1 MPQNRFLFLLFL
13 MVLPCLTYFLHE
25 CAHWLA
31 YLFYGIDARL
41 DINTIRLPQQIEL
54 TSTQQFIIYGSGVFF
69 SLGQGII
76 GYGIA
81 FKKDVYF
88 GSSLLLSAAVFRCAA
103 ILQGVVSTSDEIKM
117 SRAMTIHDSV
127 WSLIISG
134 SFFLMLFHLLKKRE
148 LPMKYTCGASLL
160 FLLVTYG
167 YSVI

>member
-1 MPQNRFLFLLFL
+1 

-69 SLGQGII
+69 SLSQGII

-81 FKKDVYF
+81 FKKEVYF
-88 GSSLLLSAAVFRCAA
+88 GGSLLLSAAVFRLTFAVVTLVLRYVCARIYKCA
-103 ILQGVVSTSDEIKM
+103 WCWCICVCAV
-117 SRAMTIHDSV
+117 
-127 WSLIISG
+127 
-134 SFFLMLFHLLKKRE
+134 
-148 LPMKYTCGASLL
+148 
-160 FLLVTYG
+160 
-167 YSVI
+167 